1 MAWRIRIAS
10 LHHSDVTVV
19 RHEYIFALIAMLN
32 VNMGAFD
39 MSRSTMHESITD
51 AFAAFS
57 LLEARWR
64 RVDRHHDG
72 MGTKLAHGVS
82 PLLDEDED
90 EDEDEEVDE
99 RTRGGRE
106 DEARANAAAR
116 SARRRVVSATQ
127 CRRDRSLVCVAR
139 GRSPE
144 SGDAVTASPASC

>member
-82 PLLDEDED
+82 PLLSST
-90 EDEDEEVDE
+90 
-99 RTRGGRE
+99 RTRTRTRMRRWTRGRE
-106 DEARANAAAR
+106 EDKRTRHARTRQLAPRGAAWSLPRNAVAIVR
-116 SARRRVVSATQ
+116 SSA
-127 CRRDRSLVCVAR
+127 SLGER
-139 GRSPE
+139 RSPE
-144 SGDAVTASPASC
+144 